1 MKILLHICC
10 GVCAAGAAK
19 TLIDEGHEVIGYYYN
34 PNIHPQEEYR
44 RRMEAV
50 QKVADSL
57 NFKLV
62 EERYQP
68 VDWFNATRNLSNEPE
83 GGKRCPVCFEVRLKQ
98 TFAALND
105 YGADAFT
112 TTLTIGPQKS
122 ALIINKIG
130 SDIGGDKFLARDFK
144 KKDGFKNAMIMAK
157 QWQLYRQNYCGCTY
171 SIRDK

>member
-34 PNIHPQEEYR
+34 PNIHPEEEYR

-50 QKVADSL
+50 RKVADSL

-62 EERYQP
+62 DGPYQP
-68 VDWFNATRNLSNEPE
+68 DTWFDATRDLSDEPE
-83 GGKRCPVCFEVRLKQ
+83 GGKRCPVCFELRLKQ
-98 TFAALND
+98 TFATLRD
-105 YGADAFT
+105 CGADAFT

-122 ALIINKIG
+122 TLVINKIG
-130 SDIGGDKFLARDFK
+130 SDIGRNKFLTRDFK

-157 QWQLYRQNYCGCTY
+157 QWQIYRQNYCGCAY
-171 SIRDK
+171 SIRNK